1 MKKYRVCFRPQNKET
16 EVEEGTT
23 ILEAERMAGLEP
35 DAPCGGNG
43 KCGKCRVDVCRGR
56 KTGVVLACQTKVDS
70 DMIVDTLYQEKVEKI
85 LAEGLSRKVA
95 VDPGI
100 QPETCPDRHMD
111 TTPFYL
117 MAFDI
122 GTTTVV
128 GYLLDGRT
136 GKTLAVASRMN
147 PQHAFGADVISR
159 ANYVL
164 EHGEEGSYAL
174 RSVIVNALNA
184 LIGEAAAKAGV
195 QTKDILQVSVVGNTC
210 MHHLFLGISPD
221 TLVHAPY
228 VPAVRKGM
236 VLTAEETGLCFGP
249 SVAHIQ
255 APVAAAGAAKNLQ
268 ESVTAADALVN
279 TMQEHGN
286 GNVKTGTGA
295 ASLMQ
300 GRRDTYLL
308 PPFELENELSED
320 KNSVEP
326 DERIVEAGLTQRNT
340 KELWITSRRM
350 RRALKE
356 NIHTGV
362 VLLLPN
368 IAGFVGADTVG
379 CMVAAAFDRLDQL
392 TLMVDI
398 GTNGEMVLGDRNR
411 MLTTST
417 AAGPAFEGAKIECG
431 MRGADGAISHL
442 REEKNDIA
450 LEIVGDTRAAG
461 ICGSGLIDIL
471 AFLIRHGFV
480 NSYGAFRDPEDLEDP
495 LAKKIKNR
503 VISVH
508 DQPAFLLVKGDASAT
523 GEDIY
528 LTQKDVREVQLAK
541 GAIAAGI
548 QILTDKLH
556 RKITDIRQVFLAG
569 AFGNYMDS
577 QSACEIG
584 MIPYELHDRI
594 VAVGNAA
601 GEGAKLAAVSREEF
615 RYACRLSRETEF
627 IELAAERDFQDV
639 FVDKLEFDRAVDED

>member
-1 MKKYRVCFRPQNKET
+1 VRRLCFYQCEVDSVKKYRICFRPQNKEIV
-16 EVEEGTT
+16 VEEGTT
-23 ILEAERMAGLEP
+23 VLEAERIAGLEP

-43 KCGKCRVDVCRGR
+43 KCGKCRVDVCKGR
-56 KTGVVLACQTKVDS
+56 KTGVVLACQTKIES
-70 DMIVDTLYQEKVEKI
+70 DMIVDTMYQQKVEKI
-85 LAEGLSRKVA
+85 LAEGLSRKVE
-95 VDPGI
+95 VDPGVH
-100 QPETCPDRHMD
+100 PEILHVHSIEAGDRTNTGQQETGRQD
-111 TTPFYL
+111 TETEPFYL

-128 GYLLDGRT
+128 GYLLDGRI
-136 GKTLAVASRMN
+136 GKTIAVASRMN

-164 EHGEEGSYAL
+164 EHGKEGSCAL
-174 RSVIVNALNA
+174 RSAIVNALNA
-184 LIGEAAAKAGV
+184 LIREAAGKAGV
-195 QTKDILQVSVVGNTC
+195 QVADILQISVVGNTC

-236 VLTAEETGLCFGP
+236 ILTAEETGLRFGP
-249 SVAHIQ
+249 AT
-255 APVAAAGAAKNLQ
+255 
-268 ESVTAADALVN
+268 E
-279 TMQEHGN
+279 
-286 GNVKTGTGA
+286 GTEEGKD
-295 ASLMQ
+295 S
-300 GRRDTYLL
+300 DLL
-308 PPFELENELSED
+308 PPFELEEELAANERNKGSD
-320 KNSVEP
+320 SCSP
-326 DERIVEAGLTQRNT
+326 EAGITAHNT
-340 KELWITSRRM
+340 EEEWITSRRM
-350 RRALKE
+350 RRTRNE
-356 NIHTGV
+356 NLHTGV

-398 GTNGEMVLGDRNR
+398 GTNGEMVLGDHNR

-442 REEKNDIA
+442 KETQYGIS
-450 LEIVGDTRAAG
+450 LEIVGDVRAAG

-495 LAKKIKNR
+495 LAIKLKDR

-508 DQPAFLLVKGDASAT
+508 GQPAFLLVKGEASAT
-523 GEDIY
+523 GEDVY

-548 QILTDKLH
+548 QILTDKLQK
-556 RKITDIRQVFLAG
+556 RITDIRQVFLAG

-601 GEGAKLAAVSREEF
+601 GEGAKLAVVSREEF